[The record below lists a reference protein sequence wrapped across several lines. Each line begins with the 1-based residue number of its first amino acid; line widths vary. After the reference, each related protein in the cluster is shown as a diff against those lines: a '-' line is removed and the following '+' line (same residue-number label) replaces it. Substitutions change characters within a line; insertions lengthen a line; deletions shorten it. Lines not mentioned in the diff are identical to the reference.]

1 MHPENH
7 LTHNWLIKKFVNDKV
22 RSHLKNLNGTVIDL
36 GCGTR
41 PYEADIAK
49 HVDKYIGVD
58 WNNTLHGLYADVIAD
73 LNKPLPFGD
82 GSIDCIVTFEVIEH
96 LAEPGLMLQ
105 EACRILRSGSTLL
118 LSAPFQWW
126 LHEAPWDYQRFTR
139 YGLEYQ
145 FRKAGFEIVS
155 IEETSG
161 FWSMWILKLNYQ
173 LIRLIRGP
181 RWLRTII
188 RFCLIPFW
196 WMGQIIAPLLDSVW
210 KEDKETAGYFVMAKK
225 P

>member
-7 LTHNWLIKKFVNDKV
+7 LAHNWLIKKFVNDKV
-22 RSHLKNLNGTVIDL
+22 RSHLKNLSGTVIDL

-41 PYEADIAK
+41 PYETDIINHA
-49 HVDKYIGVD
+49 DKYIGID
-58 WNNTLHGLYADVIAD
+58 WNNTLHGLNADVIAD

-82 GSIDCIVTFEVIEH
+82 GITDCIVTFEVIEH
-96 LAEPGLMLQ
+96 LAEPGLMLL
-105 EACRILRSGSTLL
+105 EAYRILRSGGILL

-126 LHEAPWDYQRFTR
+126 VHEAPWDYQRFTR

-145 FRKAGFEIVS
+145 FRKTGFEIVS

-181 RWLRTII
+181 RWLRAVI

-196 WMGQIIAPLLDSVW
+196 WIGQVIAPLLDSVW